1 VNSLRPAW
9 VPAGIVGLTALGAW
23 LLSLPAGLA
32 DLRMLGPYALL
43 GIAAVLSWWFNRGRT
58 FVIAASL
65 LGAFAALEVFPP
77 DNPWNA
83 VVTDWP
89 LHPNS
94 KNIITSIGLNKPMRY
109 NPDMAFVLVPADQK
123 RIDVKLGEYAHESDK
138 GPYPVPDNMP
148 IEGWPASYQR
158 NGKTKS
164 LSLEVARPADTATRL
179 RHAMRAISRFARD
192 NRHFIAR
199 LMADALSGEA
209 CAREFLRDNLPR
221 HLDVMRNVVAQG
233 QKEGVFVPV
242 PLPQAMGV
250 CAGAMAMPILV
261 GGAMIDS
268 GMLDPATARM
278 IEATLL
284 SDAAL
289 DQRIELA
296 VKAIHQ
302 PPAAARARAKRT
314 AKPRGK
320 P

>member
-1 VNSLRPAW
+1 MPRPSRNLDQALLA
-9 VPAGIVGLTALGAW
+9 AGRELFPVRGC
-23 LLSLPAGLA
+23 AGLSVREVA
-32 DLRMLGPYALL
+32 DKAGVNLGMFHYHFKSREAFLR
-43 GIAAVLSWWFNRGRT
+43 AV
-58 FVIAASL
+58 
-65 LGAFAALEVFPP
+65 
-77 DNPWNA
+77 
-83 VVTDWP
+83 
-89 LHPNS
+89 
-94 KNIITSIGLNKPMRY
+94 M
-109 NPDMAFVLVPADQK
+109 Q
-123 RIDVKLGEYAHESDK
+123 ES
-138 GPYPVPDNMP
+138 YETMF
-148 IEGWPASYQR
+148 
-158 NGKTKS
+158 TS

-221 HLDVMRNVVAQG
+221 HLDVMRSVVAQG

-302 PPAAARARAKRT
+302 PPAAASARAKRT